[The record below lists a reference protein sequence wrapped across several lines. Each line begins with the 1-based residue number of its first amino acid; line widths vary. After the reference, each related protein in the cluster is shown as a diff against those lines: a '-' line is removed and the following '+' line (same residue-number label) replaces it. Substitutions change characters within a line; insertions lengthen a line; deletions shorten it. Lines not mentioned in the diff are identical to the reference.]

1 VRRSALGIYNPYTQL
16 PDPERLLLAEYLQEG
31 TAQIDLMEENWREQ
45 VLTQLS
51 ASGTVTLVC
60 SVERGDRLA
69 DAQNFLATNPANSDY
84 LSVFARLGTLRRV
97 RDMYEADVELAEF
110 GQ

>member
-1 VRRSALGIYNPYTQL
+1 
-16 PDPERLLLAEYLQEG
+16 
-31 TAQIDLMEENWREQ
+31 M
-45 VLTQLS
+45 
-51 ASGTVTLVC
+51 
-60 SVERGDRLA
+60 
-69 DAQNFLATNPANSDY
+69 SDY